1 MPRPLQ
7 NFSRSEYGLLLSIYS
22 HTSWQI
28 VQFQISW
35 LLQKPADLD
44 LHCLQRQGTSGFR
57 RTRVIL
63 YAFLQFLSCFKNTCF
78 RLRRREEKAAQKK
91 AEWQEK
97 QKKKREKKEK
107 LAKEK
112 EKKIQDKKR
121 KLEES
126 DDEEE
131 SEEESESGNGKQGQI
146 IASHK
151 KVYLL
156 ILVLITVFDLIT
168 TLFAYVFQNYWKT
181 CSKIST

>member
-1 MPRPLQ
+1 M
-7 NFSRSEYGLLLSIYS
+7 
-22 HTSWQI
+22 QI
-28 VQFQISW
+28 QINW
-35 LLQKPADLD
+35 LLQKPTDLD
-44 LHCLQRQGTSGFR
+44 LHCLQRQGISGFS
-57 RTRVIL
+57 RTRVSL
-63 YAFLQFLSCFKNTCF
+63 YVFLQFLSCFKNTCF
-78 RLRRREEKAAQKK
+78 RLRKREEKAAQKK

-146 IASHK
+146 IAPHK
-151 KVYLL
+151 KLYLL

-168 TLFAYVFQNYWKT
+168 TLCTYVFQNYWKT